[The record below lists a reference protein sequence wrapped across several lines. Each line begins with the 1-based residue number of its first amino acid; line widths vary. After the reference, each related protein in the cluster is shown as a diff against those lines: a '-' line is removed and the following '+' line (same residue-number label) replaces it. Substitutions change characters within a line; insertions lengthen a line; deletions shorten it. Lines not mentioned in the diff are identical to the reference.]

1 MRQVKQTEKTMIETV
16 INDYQIKINSRLD
29 ILSALSGQHYD
40 IVSKAVRHSL
50 LSGGKR
56 IRPIILLEF
65 YKLFG
70 GDDDCAYNFA
80 CAVEMIHTYSLI
92 HDDLPCMDNDDMRRG
107 KPACHKEFGED
118 IALLAGDSLLT
129 DAFGVASKTLGI
141 SPERIVKA
149 IIYLSLCAGTS
160 GMVGG
165 QVIDLKNSN
174 SSDYNIIY
182 QMYSLKT
189 SGLIKA
195 SAVCGAILAGA
206 DDEQIKLCEKFG
218 ENLGIAFQIIDDFL
232 DLNSTDE
239 ELGKPTGSDEKNNK
253 KTLIGVLGAEKAR
266 KLAEDLT
273 AEAESV
279 LDMINP
285 DCETLK
291 DLTSYLLRR
300 KF

>member
-1 MRQVKQTEKTMIETV
+1 MIETI
-16 INDYQIKINSRLD
+16 INDYQVKINSRLD
-29 ILSALSGQHYD
+29 MLAALSGQHYD

-80 CAVEMIHTYSLI
+80 CAIEMIHTYSLI
-92 HDDLPCMDNDDMRRG
+92 HDDLPCMDDDDMRRG
-107 KPACHKEFGED
+107 KPSCHKEFGED
-118 IALLAGDSLLT
+118 IALLAGDALLT

-141 SPERIVKA
+141 DPERIVRA
-149 IIYLSLCAGTS
+149 ISYLSAAAGTS

-165 QVIDLKNSN
+165 QVIDLKNEDRE
-174 SSDYNIIY
+174 DYNLIY

-195 SAVCGAILAGA
+195 AAVCGAILAGA
-206 DDEQIKLCEKFG
+206 DDEQINLCEKYG
-218 ENLGIAFQIIDDFL
+218 ENVGIAFQIIDDFL
-232 DLNSTDE
+232 DLNSNE
-239 ELGKPTGSDEKNNK
+239 EDLGKPTGSDEKNDK
-253 KTLIGVLGAEKAR
+253 KTLIKVLGEDKAR
-266 KLAEDLT
+266 ELAENLT
-273 AEAESV
+273 AEAETI

-285 DCETLK
+285 ECETLK
-291 DLTSYLLRR
+291 SLTQYLLRR

>member
-1 MRQVKQTEKTMIETV
+1 MIETI
-16 INDYQIKINSRLD
+16 INDYQVKINSRLD
-29 ILSALSGQHYD
+29 MLSALSGQHYD

-80 CAVEMIHTYSLI
+80 CAIEMIHTYSLI
-92 HDDLPCMDNDDMRRG
+92 HDDLPCMDDDDMRRG
-107 KPACHKEFGED
+107 KPSCHKEFGED
-118 IALLAGDSLLT
+118 IALLAGDALLT

-141 SPERIVKA
+141 DPERIVRA
-149 IIYLSLCAGTS
+149 ISYLSAAAGTS

-165 QVIDLKNSN
+165 QVIDLKNEDRE
-174 SSDYNIIY
+174 DYNLIY

-195 SAVCGAILAGA
+195 AAVCGAILAGA
-206 DDEQIKLCEKFG
+206 DDEQINLCEKYG
-218 ENLGIAFQIIDDFL
+218 ENVGIAFQIIDDFL
-232 DLNSTDE
+232 DLNSNE
-239 ELGKPTGSDEKNNK
+239 EDLGKPTGSDEKNDK
-253 KTLIGVLGAEKAR
+253 KTLIKVLGEDKAR
-266 KLAEDLT
+266 ELAENLT
-273 AEAESV
+273 AEAETI

-285 DCETLK
+285 ECETLK
-291 DLTSYLLRR
+291 GLTQYLLRR

>member
-1 MRQVKQTEKTMIETV
+1 MIETI
-16 INDYQIKINSRLD
+16 INDYQVKINSRLD
-29 ILSALSGQHYD
+29 MLSALSGQHYD

-80 CAVEMIHTYSLI
+80 CAIEMIHTYSLI
-92 HDDLPCMDNDDMRRG
+92 HDDLPCMDDDDMRRG
-107 KPACHKEFGED
+107 KPSCHKEFGED
-118 IALLAGDSLLT
+118 IALLAGDALLT

-141 SPERIVKA
+141 DPERIVRA
-149 IIYLSLCAGTS
+149 ISYLSAAAGTS

-165 QVIDLKNSN
+165 QVIDLKNEDRE
-174 SSDYNIIY
+174 DYNLIY

-195 SAVCGAILAGA
+195 AAVCGAILAGA
-206 DDEQIKLCEKFG
+206 DDEQINLCEKYG
-218 ENLGIAFQIIDDFL
+218 ENVGIAFQIIDDFL
-232 DLNSTDE
+232 DLNSNE
-239 ELGKPTGSDEKNNK
+239 EDLGKPTGSDEKNDK
-253 KTLIGVLGAEKAR
+253 KTLIKVLGEDKAR
-266 KLAEDLT
+266 ELAENLT
-273 AEAESV
+273 AEAETI

-285 DCETLK
+285 ECETLK
-291 DLTSYLLRR
+291 SLTQYLLRR

>member
-1 MRQVKQTEKTMIETV
+1 MIETI
-16 INDYQIKINSRLD
+16 INDYQVKINSRLD
-29 ILSALSGQHYD
+29 MLSALSGQHYD

-80 CAVEMIHTYSLI
+80 CAIEMIHTYSLI
-92 HDDLPCMDNDDMRRG
+92 HDDLPCMDDDDMRRG
-107 KPACHKEFGED
+107 KPSCHKEFGED
-118 IALLAGDSLLT
+118 IALLAGDALLT

-141 SPERIVKA
+141 DPERIVRA
-149 IIYLSLCAGTS
+149 ISYFSAAAGTS

-165 QVIDLKNSN
+165 QVIDLKNEDRE
-174 SSDYNIIY
+174 DYNLIY

-195 SAVCGAILAGA
+195 AAVCGAILAGA
-206 DDEQIKLCEKFG
+206 DDEQINLCEKYG
-218 ENLGIAFQIIDDFL
+218 ENVGIAFQIIDDFL
-232 DLNSTDE
+232 DLNSNE
-239 ELGKPTGSDEKNNK
+239 EDLGKPTGSDEKNDK
-253 KTLIGVLGAEKAR
+253 KTLIKVLGEDKAR
-266 KLAEDLT
+266 ELAENLT
-273 AEAESV
+273 AEAETI

-285 DCETLK
+285 ECETLK
-291 DLTSYLLRR
+291 GLTQYLLRR

>member
-1 MRQVKQTEKTMIETV
+1 MIETI
-16 INDYQIKINSRLD
+16 INDYQVKINSRLD
-29 ILSALSGQHYD
+29 MLSALSGQHYD

-80 CAVEMIHTYSLI
+80 CAIEMIHTYSLI
-92 HDDLPCMDNDDMRRG
+92 HDDLPCMDDDDMRRG

-118 IALLAGDSLLT
+118 IALLAGDALLT

-141 SPERIVKA
+141 DPERIVRA
-149 IIYLSLCAGTS
+149 ISYFSAAAGTS

-165 QVIDLKNSN
+165 QVIDLKNEDRE
-174 SSDYNIIY
+174 DYNLIY

-195 SAVCGAILAGA
+195 AAVCGAILAGA
-206 DDEQIKLCEKFG
+206 DDEQINLCEKYG
-218 ENLGIAFQIIDDFL
+218 ENVGIAFQIIDDFL
-232 DLNSTDE
+232 DLNSNE
-239 ELGKPTGSDEKNNK
+239 EDLGKPTGSDEKNDK
-253 KTLIGVLGAEKAR
+253 KTLIKVLGEDKAR
-266 KLAEDLT
+266 ELAENLT
-273 AEAESV
+273 AEAETI

-285 DCETLK
+285 ECETLK
-291 DLTSYLLRR
+291 SLTQYLLRR

>member
-1 MRQVKQTEKTMIETV
+1 MIETI
-16 INDYQIKINSRLD
+16 INDYQVKINSRLD
-29 ILSALSGQHYD
+29 MLSALSGQHYD

-80 CAVEMIHTYSLI
+80 CAIEMIHTYSLI
-92 HDDLPCMDNDDMRRG
+92 HDDLPCMDDDDMRRG
-107 KPACHKEFGED
+107 KPSCHKEFGED
-118 IALLAGDSLLT
+118 IALLAGDALLT

-141 SPERIVKA
+141 DPEKIVRA
-149 IIYLSLCAGTS
+149 ISYLSAAAGTS

-165 QVIDLKNSN
+165 QVIDLKNEDRE
-174 SSDYNIIY
+174 DYNLIY

-195 SAVCGAILAGA
+195 AAVCGAILAGA
-206 DDEQIKLCEKFG
+206 DDEQINLCEKYG
-218 ENLGIAFQIIDDFL
+218 ENVGIAFQIIDDFL
-232 DLNSTDE
+232 DLNSNE
-239 ELGKPTGSDEKNNK
+239 EDLGKPTGSDEKNDK
-253 KTLIGVLGAEKAR
+253 KTLIKVLGEDKAR
-266 KLAEDLT
+266 ELAENLT
-273 AEAESV
+273 AEAETI

-285 DCETLK
+285 ECETLK
-291 DLTSYLLRR
+291 SLTQYLLRR

>member
-1 MRQVKQTEKTMIETV
+1 MIETI
-16 INDYQIKINSRLD
+16 INDYQVKINSRLD
-29 ILSALSGQHYD
+29 MISALSGQHYD

-80 CAVEMIHTYSLI
+80 CAIEMIHTYSLI
-92 HDDLPCMDNDDMRRG
+92 HDDLPCMDDDDMRRG
-107 KPACHKEFGED
+107 KPSCHKEFGED
-118 IALLAGDSLLT
+118 IALLAGDALLT

-141 SPERIVKA
+141 DPERIVRA
-149 IIYLSLCAGTS
+149 ISYLSAAAGTS

-165 QVIDLKNSN
+165 QVIDLKNEDRE
-174 SSDYNIIY
+174 DYNLIY

-195 SAVCGAILAGA
+195 AAVCGAILAGA
-206 DDEQIKLCEKFG
+206 DDEQINLCEKYG
-218 ENLGIAFQIIDDFL
+218 ENVGIAFQIIDDFL
-232 DLNSTDE
+232 DLNSNE
-239 ELGKPTGSDEKNNK
+239 EDLGKPTGSDEKNDK
-253 KTLIGVLGAEKAR
+253 KTLIKVLGEDKAR
-266 KLAEDLT
+266 ELAENLT
-273 AEAESV
+273 AEAETI

-285 DCETLK
+285 ECETLK
-291 DLTSYLLRR
+291 SLTQYLLRR

>member
-1 MRQVKQTEKTMIETV
+1 MIETI
-16 INDYQIKINSRLD
+16 INDYQVKINSRLD
-29 ILSALSGQHYD
+29 MLSALSGQHYD

-80 CAVEMIHTYSLI
+80 CAIEMIHTYSLI
-92 HDDLPCMDNDDMRRG
+92 HDDLPCMDDDDMRRG

-118 IALLAGDSLLT
+118 IALLAGDALLT

-141 SPERIVKA
+141 DHERIVRA
-149 IIYLSLCAGTS
+149 ISYLSAAAGTS

-165 QVIDLKNSN
+165 QVIDLKNEDRE
-174 SSDYNIIY
+174 DYNLIY

-195 SAVCGAILAGA
+195 AAVCGAILAGA
-206 DDEQIKLCEKFG
+206 DDEQINLCEKYG
-218 ENLGIAFQIIDDFL
+218 ENVGIAFQIIDDFL
-232 DLNSTDE
+232 DLNSNE
-239 ELGKPTGSDEKNNK
+239 EDLGKPTGSDEKNDK
-253 KTLIGVLGAEKAR
+253 KTLIKVLGEDKAR
-266 KLAEDLT
+266 ELAENLT
-273 AEAESV
+273 AEAETI

-285 DCETLK
+285 ECETLK
-291 DLTSYLLRR
+291 SLTQYLLRR

>member
-1 MRQVKQTEKTMIETV
+1 MIET
-16 INDYQIKINSRLD
+16 IIKDYQVKINSRLD

-70 GDDDCAYNFA
+70 GNDDCAYNFA
-80 CAVEMIHTYSLI
+80 CATEMIHTYSLI

-107 KPACHKEFGED
+107 KPACHKEFGEN
-118 IALLAGDSLLT
+118 IALLAADALLT

-141 SPERIVKA
+141 DPERIVRA
-149 IIYLSLCAGTS
+149 ISYLSAAAGTS

-165 QVIDLKNSN
+165 QVIDLKNEDSE
-174 SSDYNIIY
+174 DYNLIY

-195 SAVCGAILAGA
+195 AAVCGAILAGA
-206 DDEQIKLCEKFG
+206 DDEQINLCEKYG
-218 ENLGIAFQIIDDFL
+218 ENVGIAFQIIDDFL
-232 DLNSTDE
+232 DLNSNE
-239 ELGKPTGSDEKNNK
+239 EDLGKPTGSDEKNDK
-253 KTLIGVLGAEKAR
+253 KTLIKVLGEDKAR
-266 KLAEDLT
+266 ELAENLT
-273 AEAESV
+273 AEAETI
-279 LDMINP
+279 LDMIDP
-285 DCETLK
+285 ECETLK
-291 DLTSYLLRR
+291 NLTQYLLRR

>member
-1 MRQVKQTEKTMIETV
+1 MIETI

-29 ILSALSGQHYD
+29 MLSALSGQHYD

-80 CAVEMIHTYSLI
+80 CAIEMIHTYSLI
-92 HDDLPCMDNDDMRRG
+92 HDDLPCMDDDDMRRG
-107 KPACHKEFGED
+107 KPSCHKEFGED
-118 IALLAGDSLLT
+118 IALLAGDALLT

-141 SPERIVKA
+141 DPERIVRA
-149 IIYLSLCAGTS
+149 ISYLSAAAGTS

-165 QVIDLKNSN
+165 QVIDLKNEDRE
-174 SSDYNIIY
+174 DYNLIY

-195 SAVCGAILAGA
+195 AAVCGAILAGA
-206 DDEQIKLCEKFG
+206 DDEQINLCEKYG
-218 ENLGIAFQIIDDFL
+218 ENVGIAFQIIDDFL
-232 DLNSTDE
+232 DLNSNE
-239 ELGKPTGSDEKNNK
+239 EDLGKPTGSDEKNDK
-253 KTLIGVLGAEKAR
+253 KTLIKVLGEDKAR
-266 KLAEDLT
+266 ELAENLT
-273 AEAESV
+273 AEAETI

-285 DCETLK
+285 ECETLK
-291 DLTSYLLRR
+291 SLTQYLLRR

>member
-1 MRQVKQTEKTMIETV
+1 MIETI
-16 INDYQIKINSRLD
+16 INDYQVKINSRLD
-29 ILSALSGQHYD
+29 MLSALSGQHYD

-80 CAVEMIHTYSLI
+80 CAIEMIHTYSLI
-92 HDDLPCMDNDDMRRG
+92 HDDLPCMDDDDMRRG

-118 IALLAGDSLLT
+118 IALLAGDALLT

-141 SPERIVKA
+141 DPERIVRA
-149 IIYLSLCAGTS
+149 ISYFSAAAGTS

-165 QVIDLKNSN
+165 QVIDLKNEDRE
-174 SSDYNIIY
+174 DYNLIY

-195 SAVCGAILAGA
+195 AAVCGAILAGA
-206 DDEQIKLCEKFG
+206 DDEQINLCEKYG
-218 ENLGIAFQIIDDFL
+218 ENVGIAFQIIDDFL
-232 DLNSTDE
+232 DLNSNE
-239 ELGKPTGSDEKNNK
+239 EDLGKPTGSDEKNDK
-253 KTLIGVLGAEKAR
+253 KTLIKVLGEDKAR
-266 KLAEDLT
+266 ELAENLT
-273 AEAESV
+273 AEAETI

-285 DCETLK
+285 ECETLK
-291 DLTSYLLRR
+291 GLTQYLLRR

>member
-1 MRQVKQTEKTMIETV
+1 MIETI
-16 INDYQIKINSRLD
+16 INDYQVKINSRLD
-29 ILSALSGQHYD
+29 MLAALSGQHYD

-80 CAVEMIHTYSLI
+80 CAIEMIHTYSLI
-92 HDDLPCMDNDDMRRG
+92 HDDLPCMDDDDMRRG
-107 KPACHKEFGED
+107 KPSCHKEFGED
-118 IALLAGDSLLT
+118 IALLAGDALLT

-141 SPERIVKA
+141 DPERIVRA
-149 IIYLSLCAGTS
+149 ISYLSAAAGTS

-165 QVIDLKNSN
+165 QVIDLKNEDRE
-174 SSDYNIIY
+174 DYNLIY

-195 SAVCGAILAGA
+195 AAVCGAILAGA
-206 DDEQIKLCEKFG
+206 DDEQINLCEKYG
-218 ENLGIAFQIIDDFL
+218 ENVGIAFQIIDDFL
-232 DLNSTDE
+232 DLNSNE
-239 ELGKPTGSDEKNNK
+239 EDLGKPTGSDEKNDK
-253 KTLIGVLGAEKAR
+253 KTLIKVLGEDKAR
-266 KLAEDLT
+266 ELAENLT
-273 AEAESV
+273 AEAETI

-285 DCETLK
+285 ECETLK
-291 DLTSYLLRR
+291 NLTQYLLRR

>member
-1 MRQVKQTEKTMIETV
+1 MIETI
-16 INDYQIKINSRLD
+16 INDYQVKINSRLD

-70 GDDDCAYNFA
+70 GNDDCAYNFA
-80 CAVEMIHTYSLI
+80 CAIEMIHTYSLI
-92 HDDLPCMDNDDMRRG
+92 HDDLPCMDDDDMRRG

-118 IALLAGDSLLT
+118 IALLAGDALLT

-141 SPERIVKA
+141 DPERIVRA
-149 IIYLSLCAGTS
+149 ISYLSAAAGTS

-165 QVIDLKNSN
+165 QVIDLKNEDSE
-174 SSDYNIIY
+174 DYNLIH

-195 SAVCGAILAGA
+195 AAVCGAILAGA
-206 DDEQIKLCEKFG
+206 DDEQINLCEKYG
-218 ENLGIAFQIIDDFL
+218 ENVGIAFQIIDDFL
-232 DLNSTDE
+232 DLNSNE
-239 ELGKPTGSDEKNNK
+239 EDLGKPTGSDEKNDK
-253 KTLIGVLGAEKAR
+253 KTLIRVLGEDKAR
-266 KLAEDLT
+266 ELAENLT
-273 AEAESV
+273 AEAETI
-279 LDMINP
+279 LDMIDP
-285 DCETLK
+285 ECETLK
-291 DLTSYLLRR
+291 SLTQYLLRR

>member
-1 MRQVKQTEKTMIETV
+1 MIETI
-16 INDYQIKINSRLD
+16 INDYQVKINSRLD
-29 ILSALSGQHYD
+29 MLSALSGQHYD

-80 CAVEMIHTYSLI
+80 CAIEMIHTYSLI
-92 HDDLPCMDNDDMRRG
+92 HDDLPCMDDDDMRRG
-107 KPACHKEFGED
+107 KPSCHKEFGED
-118 IALLAGDSLLT
+118 IALLAGDALLT

-141 SPERIVKA
+141 DPERIVRA
-149 IIYLSLCAGTS
+149 ISYFSAAAGTS

-165 QVIDLKNSN
+165 QVIDLKNEDRE
-174 SSDYNIIY
+174 DYNLIY

-195 SAVCGAILAGA
+195 AAVCGAILAGA
-206 DDEQIKLCEKFG
+206 DDEQINLCEKYG
-218 ENLGIAFQIIDDFL
+218 ENVGIAFQIIDDFL
-232 DLNSTDE
+232 DLNSNE
-239 ELGKPTGSDEKNNK
+239 EDLGKPTGSDEKNDK
-253 KTLIGVLGAEKAR
+253 KTLINVLGEDKAR
-266 KLAEDLT
+266 ELAENLT
-273 AEAESV
+273 AEAETI

-285 DCETLK
+285 ECETLK
-291 DLTSYLLRR
+291 SLTQYLLRR

>member
-1 MRQVKQTEKTMIETV
+1 MIETI
-16 INDYQIKINSRLD
+16 INDYQVKINSRLD
-29 ILSALSGQHYD
+29 MLSALSGQHYD

-80 CAVEMIHTYSLI
+80 CAIEMIHTYSLI
-92 HDDLPCMDNDDMRRG
+92 HDDLPCMDDDDMRRG

-118 IALLAGDSLLT
+118 IALLAGDALLT

-141 SPERIVKA
+141 DPERIVRA
-149 IIYLSLCAGTS
+149 ISYLSAAAGTS

-165 QVIDLKNSN
+165 QVIDLKNEDRE
-174 SSDYNIIY
+174 DYNLIY

-195 SAVCGAILAGA
+195 AAVCGAILAGA
-206 DDEQIKLCEKFG
+206 DDEQINLCEKYG
-218 ENLGIAFQIIDDFL
+218 ENVGIAFQIIDDFL
-232 DLNSTDE
+232 DLNSNE
-239 ELGKPTGSDEKNNK
+239 EDLGKPTGSDEKNDK
-253 KTLIGVLGAEKAR
+253 KTLINVHGEDKAR
-266 KLAEDLT
+266 ELAENLT
-273 AEAESV
+273 AEAETI

-285 DCETLK
+285 ECETLK
-291 DLTSYLLRR
+291 SLTQYLLRR

>member
-1 MRQVKQTEKTMIETV
+1 MIETI
-16 INDYQIKINSRLD
+16 INDYQVKINSRLD
-29 ILSALSGQHYD
+29 MLAALSGQHYD

-80 CAVEMIHTYSLI
+80 CAIEMIHTYSLI
-92 HDDLPCMDNDDMRRG
+92 HDDLPCMDDDDMRRG
-107 KPACHKEFGED
+107 KPSCHKEFGED
-118 IALLAGDSLLT
+118 IALLAGDALLT

-141 SPERIVKA
+141 DPERIVRA
-149 IIYLSLCAGTS
+149 ISYLSAAAGTS

-165 QVIDLKNSN
+165 QVIDLKNEDRE
-174 SSDYNIIY
+174 DYNLIY

-195 SAVCGAILAGA
+195 AAVCGAILAGA
-206 DDEQIKLCEKFG
+206 DDEQINLCEKYG
-218 ENLGIAFQIIDDFL
+218 ENVGITFQIIDDFL
-232 DLNSTDE
+232 DLNSNE
-239 ELGKPTGSDEKNNK
+239 EDLGKPTGSDEKNDK
-253 KTLIGVLGAEKAR
+253 KTLIKVLGEDKAR
-266 KLAEDLT
+266 ELAENLT
-273 AEAESV
+273 AEAETI

-285 DCETLK
+285 ECETLK
-291 DLTSYLLRR
+291 SLTQYLLRR

>member
-1 MRQVKQTEKTMIETV
+1 MIETI
-16 INDYQIKINSRLD
+16 INDYQVKINSRLD
-29 ILSALSGQHYD
+29 MLSALSGQHYD

-80 CAVEMIHTYSLI
+80 CAIEMIHTYSLI
-92 HDDLPCMDNDDMRRG
+92 HDDLPCMDDDDMRRG

-118 IALLAGDSLLT
+118 IALLAGDALLT

-141 SPERIVKA
+141 DPERIVRA
-149 IIYLSLCAGTS
+149 ISYFSAAAGTS

-165 QVIDLKNSN
+165 QVIDLKNEDRE
-174 SSDYNIIY
+174 DYNLIY

-195 SAVCGAILAGA
+195 AAVCGAILAGA
-206 DDEQIKLCEKFG
+206 DDEQINLCEKYG
-218 ENLGIAFQIIDDFL
+218 ENVGIAFQIIDDFL
-232 DLNSTDE
+232 DLNSNE
-239 ELGKPTGSDEKNNK
+239 EDLGKPTGSDEKNDK
-253 KTLIGVLGAEKAR
+253 KTLIKVLGEDKAR
-266 KLAEDLT
+266 ELAENLT
-273 AEAESV
+273 AEAETI

-285 DCETLK
+285 ECETLK
-291 DLTSYLLRR
+291 VLTQYLLRR

>member
-1 MRQVKQTEKTMIETV
+1 MIETI
-16 INDYQIKINSRLD
+16 INDYQVKINSRLD
-29 ILSALSGQHYD
+29 MLSALSGQHYD

-80 CAVEMIHTYSLI
+80 CAIEMIHTYSLI
-92 HDDLPCMDNDDMRRG
+92 HDDLPCMDDDDMRRG

-118 IALLAGDSLLT
+118 IALLAGDALLT

-141 SPERIVKA
+141 DPERIVRA
-149 IIYLSLCAGTS
+149 ISYFSAAAGTS

-165 QVIDLKNSN
+165 QVIDLKNEDRE
-174 SSDYNIIY
+174 DYNLIY

-195 SAVCGAILAGA
+195 AAVCGAILAGA
-206 DDEQIKLCEKFG
+206 DNEQINLCEKYG
-218 ENLGIAFQIIDDFL
+218 ENVGIAFQIIDDFL
-232 DLNSTDE
+232 DLNSNE
-239 ELGKPTGSDEKNNK
+239 EDLGKPTGSDEKNDK
-253 KTLIGVLGAEKAR
+253 KTLIKVLGEDKAR
-266 KLAEDLT
+266 ELAENLT
-273 AEAESV
+273 AEAETI

-285 DCETLK
+285 ECETLK
-291 DLTSYLLRR
+291 GLTQYLLRR